1 MKAPA
6 LGTKRQALLFGTLV
20 VLLLFFVVKW
30 TRRDPVVN
38 APAPSASSGA
48 IEGDAPR
55 PATGRRPSQRAAQ
68 PQDVPLI
75 TERDLDPLVGGGG
88 STDRDLFDFREPTPR
103 PAPVPTPAP
112 PPPPAPGQPAFVG
125 PLPPPGPTPT
135 PVPPA
140 PPFKLIGI
148 FGTREDPIAALQVG
162 EVTQT
167 ARTGDVVLAR
177 WILRRVGFES
187 IDIGFVGY
195 PPTET
200 RRMAISP

>member
-30 TRRDPVVN
+30 TRRDPVAN
-38 APAPSASSGA
+38 APPPAPPGA

-55 PATGRRPSQRAAQ
+55 PAIGRRPSQRAAQ

-75 TERDLDPLVGGGG
+75 TERDLDPLVGGSGG
-88 STDRDLFDFREPTPR
+88 STGRDLFDFREPTPR

-112 PPPPAPGQPAFVG
+112 PPPPGPGQPGFVG
-125 PLPPPGPTPT
+125 PVPPPAPTPT
-135 PVPPA
+135 PVAPD

-148 FGTREDPIAALQVG
+148 FGTREEPIAALQVG
-162 EVTQT
+162 EDMQN
-167 ARTGDVVLAR
+167 ARAGEVIFGR
-177 WILRRVGFES
+177 WIIRTIGFES

-195 PPTET
+195 PRTET
-200 RRMAISP
+200 RRMAIAP